1 MKICHILAGIE
12 EGGLEKHVEDLC
24 NRLAFYHE
32 IHVIAHRKYQNRF
45 NRSVIF
51 HPLDLSKGRRNILT
65 LYRLYRLINHIKPD
79 IVHAHANKA
88 ADMVA
93 NIRYMISK
101 SVKTIATLH
110 SQKRNLK
117 SFETFD
123 HVIGVSAQVLKELK
137 NPCKSVVYNGINLAA
152 IKKDPDYLKQF
163 GIENE
168 FVICGIGRLEEVKN
182 FSLLIRAIKD
192 LGVKLLMIG
201 EGSEREKLQTLVK
214 TLDVQEKVI
223 FTGFRK
229 DIPEILANTD
239 LCVISSDREGF
250 SYVMA
255 ESLLLETPV
264 VSTDVGDM
272 RLILPSSFVVP
283 GGNYKELAKAIVY
296 VKLNYHEAFEEFQT
310 SFAFAKEHFTLD
322 AMIETTLKLY
332 KEVFAR

>member
-1 MKICHILAGIE
+1 MKICHILAGNE
-12 EGGLEKHVEDLC
+12 EGGLEKHVEELC
-24 NRLAFYHE
+24 NRLASYHK
-32 IHVIAHRKYQNRF
+32 IHVIAHKKYQNRF
-45 NRSVIF
+45 NQSVIF
-51 HPLDLSKGRRNILT
+51 HPLDLFKGRRNIIT

-79 IVHAHANKA
+79 IIHAHANKA

-93 NIRYMISK
+93 NIRCVISK
-101 SVKTIATLH
+101 SIRTVATLH

-137 NPCKSVVYNGINLAA
+137 NPHKSVIYNGIDIAA

-168 FVICGIGRLEEVKN
+168 FVICGVGRLEAVKN

-192 LGVKLLMIG
+192 LDVKLIIVG
-201 EGSEREKLQTLVK
+201 DGSEKGKLQNLVQD
-214 TLDVQEKVI
+214 LLLEDKVI

-229 DIPEILANTD
+229 DVPVIIVNSD
-239 LCVISSDREGF
+239 ICVISSDREGF

-255 ESLLLETPV
+255 ESLLLGVPV

-272 RLILPSSFVVP
+272 KKILPKEFVVP
-283 GGNYKELAKAIVY
+283 VNDKE
-296 VKLNYHEAFEEFQT
+296 KLIETLRFM
-310 SFAFAKEHFTLD
+310 KEHYQDALESYEQSFKFAAEYFTME
-322 AMIETTLKLY
+322 AMVKQVLNVYSKVLEK
-332 KEVFAR
+332 